1 MSTWMRKL
9 LTGPVELG
17 TMEQKKSVLIVGF
30 DPALIDFSS
39 PDFASKN
46 LTAEGVLSA
55 LLADQERLRGLG
67 YEADSC
73 LTDLGE
79 TAERVVEDKLRTKP
93 YDCVLIGAGVR
104 VIPSSFLLFEKLINV
119 VHANAPQAKLC
130 FNTKPSDTA
139 EAVMRW
145 V

>member
-1 MSTWMRKL
+1 
-9 LTGPVELG
+9 
-17 TMEQKKSVLIVGF
+17 MEQKKRVLMVGF
-30 DPALIDFSS
+30 DPVLIDFSS
-39 PDFASKN
+39 PDFAPQN
-46 LTAEGVLSA
+46 LSADRVLSA
-55 LLADQERLRGLG
+55 LRADSEQLRGLG
-67 YEADSC
+67 YEVDSC

-79 TAERVVEDKLRTKP
+79 TAERVVEDKLRTKT
-93 YDCVLIGAGVR
+93 YDCVLIGAGIR
-104 VIPSSFLLFEKLINV
+104 VIPGSFLLFEKLINV

>member
-1 MSTWMRKL
+1 MEEISMRDF
-9 LTGPVELG
+9 VELRAV
-17 TMEQKKSVLIVGF
+17 EPKKSVLLVGI
-30 DPALIDFSS
+30 DPAMIDFSS
-39 PDFASKN
+39 PDFAPHN
-46 LTAEGVLSA
+46 LSADRVMLA
-55 LLADQERLRGLG
+55 LLADNERLRGLG
-67 YEADSC
+67 YEADLC

-79 TAERVVEDKLRTKP
+79 TAERVVEDKLRAKA
-93 YDCVLIGAGVR
+93 YDCVMMGAGIR

-119 VHANAPQAKLC
+119 VHANAPRAKLC